1 MRSLIS
7 ILCLLCI
14 AADPA
19 RAGAGFQPG
28 EWEVTSTTELPGM
41 PVSIP
46 PITFRQCMQEEE
58 SMAQQSSEN
67 SGCTMLEQQKTG
79 DTLSWKVRCDSEQ
92 GRADISGRLTWS
104 GDSMQGTTTMTTDQ
118 GGQQMSITT
127 RMQGKR
133 LGPCQ

>member
-1 MRSLIS
+1 MKILLIAM
-7 ILCLLCI
+7 LCLLPV
-14 AADPA
+14 ASAS
-19 RAGAGFQPG
+19 AGSGFQAG
-28 EWEVTSTTELPGM
+28 EWEITSTTKMPGM
-41 PVSIP
+41 PVSAP
-46 PITFRQCMQEEE
+46 PITFRQCMQEED

-67 SGCTMLEQQKTG
+67 SGCRMLEQQKTG

-104 GDSMQGTTTMTTDQ
+104 GDSMQGITTMTTDQ

-127 RMQGKR
+127 RMQGNR